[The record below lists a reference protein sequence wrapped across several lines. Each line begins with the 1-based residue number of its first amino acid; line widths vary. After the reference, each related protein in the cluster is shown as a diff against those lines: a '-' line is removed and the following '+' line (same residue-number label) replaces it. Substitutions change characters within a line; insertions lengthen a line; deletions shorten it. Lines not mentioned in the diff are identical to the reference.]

1 MYVQVQKYPWGS
13 NRGKRECAQVG
24 WQFRNMIKRK
34 KGPEEKMIA
43 ERGAEGRERVQ
54 KEYKR
59 RVESDI
65 WETLL
70 SMLFVNVSFCF
81 HDL

>member
-1 MYVQVQKYPWGS
+1 
-13 NRGKRECAQVG
+13 
-24 WQFRNMIKRK
+24 MIKRK